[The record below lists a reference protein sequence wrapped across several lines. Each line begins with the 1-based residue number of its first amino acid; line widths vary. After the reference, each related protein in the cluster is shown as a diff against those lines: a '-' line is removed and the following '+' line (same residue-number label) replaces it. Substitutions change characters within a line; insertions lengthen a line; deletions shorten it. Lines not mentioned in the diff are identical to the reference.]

1 MNKPINRTTVQVEN
15 NKYRVYPKAAPLFY
29 KKADGS
35 YGDIDHTFND
45 TTSSI
50 GDISLMDKGVVSVG
64 KRKGNNPHKVVGIRP
79 DNNQHLGTQQLE
91 FSLVNVELDGESQDF
106 NVEDD
111 LEIKLRASKVFQL
124 VKINKDF
131 NNFKIEF
138 DIHSKGLDLQNTKY
152 TEATTIRNYGFN
164 LNNIGVDSGD
174 NIFNNFYNNLSSSSL
189 DKDIPYID
197 IHIAQVSD
205 SFITK
210 GEYTNEEEFG
220 YADLSNYN
228 IRDMYGNGSAVYL
241 KDSIVVYCKSVNIDS
256 FEQVMINKFKRLFN
270 AEFYDDGGS
279 GKYFTINDEKIGGIA
294 VKSETDFL
302 AFFNTKEINQNI
314 KDLFIRKTF
323 NSTSFI
329 DIALDN
335 FEDKINSCFNVD
347 LKLEVNSD
355 YYEPIDNKF
364 IFNINKETMHIGL
377 PMLFDEDYN
386 HINIE
391 TRHTLKDNEDGSYRY
406 TKYFSTDGFLN
417 KENNIK
423 YIDATLYV
431 SESDDNWI
439 TYSYNSSAGQ
449 KKTSSNFATARN
461 ASTGTVASGGL
472 SNAAYRATGDNGNK
486 STTSNQFGPDTVKYS
501 WIMQHSFFLFDSSD
515 ISDNVTDLDW
525 VMKAAYFKTG
535 SSHND
540 ISVILLKS
548 DTEGG
553 QATSNWNDFVG
564 HTSGWG
570 ASDVTEYS
578 AEYVVDGYEDTS
590 TNFVSNN
597 NKANYVTETVSL
609 NSDAKSDIEDNAT
622 FKFGIVDYDQQYSNS
637 LDTSY
642 GVTATGG
649 RMMNLL
655 GVDDSTTSNRPYL
668 EYTTGEAEESV
679 TYNSVFFGSN
689 F

>member
-91 FSLVNVELDGESQDF
+91 FSLVNVELDGESQ
-106 NVEDD
+106 
-111 LEIKLRASKVFQL
+111 
-124 VKINKDF
+124 DF